1 MSDLEIKYAPTKCKH
16 FCLGDCCIDMK
27 TCNSDYPQC
36 DKSEPKEQ
44 TNERNN

>member
-1 MSDLEIKYAPTKCKH
+1 MSDLELKYAPSKCKH
-16 FCLGDCCIDMK
+16 FCLGDCCLDMK

-44 TNERNN
+44 TNEKC